1 MSAAF
6 FDPAADAGLLRQE
19 YRESPELAAIADE
32 CELAVLRYY
41 TKRRRDRRNTNL
53 STYWSVGS
61 SYGDY
66 MTQDVASPLAW
77 GPSSKPVV
85 WLYGYMPDPAA
96 CEAGL
101 ALDIKRTVAL
111 VANWRFAQNR
121 ISPVESRRS
130 SQDQVHADYRESAND
145 TFPPNWDRYLRQYDA
160 RERRF

>member
-1 MSAAF
+1 MTAF
-6 FDPAADAGLLRQE
+6 FNPATDASLLRQE
-19 YRESPELAAIADE
+19 YRESPELAAVAEACEAD
-32 CELAVLRYY
+32 VLRHY

-85 WLYGYMPDPAA
+85 WLYGYMPDPSA
-96 CEAGL
+96 CEANL

-111 VANWRFAQNR
+111 VVNWRFAQNQ
-121 ISPVESRRS
+121 ISPLETNRS
-130 SQDQVHADYRESAND
+130 SADQAHVGFRD
-145 TFPPNWDRYLRQYDA
+145 TVTNVFPPAWDRYLRTYDA
-160 RERRF
+160 REQRF